1 MYSPLIQRCPVNK
14 ETIIIALS
22 LTLLLK
28 GTIFFSPENV
38 KFQSDPQDTKYSVCV
53 LSSL

>member
-14 ETIIIALS
+14 ENIMMALS
-22 LTLLLK
+22 LI
-28 GTIFFSPENV
+28 GTIFSPDNV
-38 KFQSDPQDTKYSVCV
+38 KFQSDPQDTKDSVRV